1 MEFVGGGECREL
13 RKENF
18 KRSIKQDGEFKGNP
32 ELNLLNLFDKTHQP
46 TLFNSTCRS
55 NDEYRRNAIGHP
67 QFRND
72 FVTTFDRYMALCDP
86 TQKDILCYPLST
98 KRIREM
104 EQEYKDTNT
113 PMPPWRIDKTK
124 PIGHNT
130 LSNVMTNL
138 SEICEF
144 DEPLGGLSNKRGRK
158 APLCYENG

>member
-13 RKENF
+13 KKENF

-32 ELNLLNLFDKTHQP
+32 EFNLLNLFDKTHQP

-86 TQKDILCYPLST
+86 SQKNLFYYPLSK
-98 KRIREM
+98 KRIR
-104 EQEYKDTNT
+104 
-113 PMPPWRIDKTK
+113 
-124 PIGHNT
+124 
-130 LSNVMTNL
+130 
-138 SEICEF
+138 
-144 DEPLGGLSNKRGRK
+144 
-158 APLCYENG
+158 